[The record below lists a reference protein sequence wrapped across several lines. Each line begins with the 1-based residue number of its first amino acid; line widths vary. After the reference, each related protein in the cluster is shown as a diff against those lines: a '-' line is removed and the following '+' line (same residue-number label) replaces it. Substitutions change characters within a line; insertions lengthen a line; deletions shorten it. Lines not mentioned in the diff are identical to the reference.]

1 MTKPPNSR
9 VNLDKAIER
18 LFGNYERTTE
28 IRSIM
33 ANAIIGQML
42 PEGVVKGG
50 TSLKLRY
57 GNICT
62 RVTTDLDMACK
73 NGIPAFADELSRRL
87 SAGWGD
93 FTGVVI
99 KREPANPHGIPP
111 EYVMKPYA
119 VKLLY
124 KGQSWCTVD
133 LELGFNE
140 IGDADESDFGISE
153 DVTEIFSALCLPPP
167 NPIPLMKLEYQVA
180 QKLHGATEPSSRRAH
195 DLIDLQLI
203 LAKSTIDLAKT
214 NAICQRLFAFRR
226 MQTWPPIVVKGR
238 DWDSIYNEEK
248 GNTPVLPTVD
258 EAIVWAND
266 LIQRIANTSD

>member
-18 LFGNYERTTE
+18 LFGNYERTIE

-42 PEGVVKGG
+42 PDGVVKGG

-99 KREPANPHGIPP
+99 EPL
-111 EYVMKPYA
+111 MKPYA

-140 IGDADESDFGISE
+140 IGDADEADFSISE
-153 DVTEIFSALCLPPP
+153 EVTEIFSALCLPPP
-167 NPIPLMKLEYQVA
+167 NPIPLMKLEYQIA

-203 LAKSTIDLAKT
+203 LAKSAIDLAKT
-214 NAICQRLFAFRR
+214 NAVCQRLFAFRR

-248 GNTPVLPTVD
+248 DNAPVLPTVD

-266 LIQRIANTSD
+266 LIQRIANTLAINH